1 MILLRALVVAS
12 LVLGP
17 LAAGA
22 RPAAGSTA
30 DLIVQID
37 GLVRS
42 FPGTSGLYVAD
53 PTATQPLY
61 THDPDERFITA
72 SLYKLGILAEVE
84 SRVDAGTMKYGDQI
98 EIQPEDITEDGSFE
112 LAGTVMTV
120 DEALEAMITIS
131 DNGTALAFWHQ
142 LGPPNINATLQKLGL
157 GGLHIALDDD
167 DDNTATPRVI
177 GQYFTLLA
185 QRKLVSPAASERML
199 ARLER
204 QTINDRLP
212 AELPPNTVV
221 AHKTGNLA
229 GVVHDAGIIYTH
241 SGPRVVVGM
250 TADADDEE
258 ADRFLA
264 GLGALVYAA
273 VLEPP
278 ANARFQ
284 VPRSEPSLETGSPQS
299 VTVTVTNAGS
309 APWAASGAGSV
320 RLIWDIEDAQKR
332 PVSRSQSPLLLPA
345 LAPAASAPVVVEF
358 FAPGQVGDY
367 AMTVG
372 LADANGTALAQ
383 FGAATAT
390 FPFRVHVPYL
400 VTARIQVPSL
410 LHRSEA
416 SLAIVQYSNLPA
428 AGADQHT
435 YTLFWRAV
443 DPATGRSIASG
454 SSPLGMSL
462 GPGSGTFFTPFNAPP
477 VRGTFRLLIE
487 LREAGKTVSETFS
500 QTVVIAG
507 ARSYPGESG
516 SAPVPARTPRGS
528 GAPGTTGPSG
538 SPGLPPRGR
547 IPSPAP
553 TR

>member
-1 MILLRALVVAS
+1 MRLFPAFLAACLVV
-12 LVLGP
+12 GP
-17 LAAGA
+17 PALGA

-30 DLIVQID
+30 DLIVQLD

-42 FPGTSGLYVAD
+42 FPGTPGLYVAD
-53 PTATQPLY
+53 PGLPQALY
-61 THDPDERFITA
+61 THGADERFITA

-84 SRVDAGTMKYGDQI
+84 SRVDAGTMSYRDQI
-98 EIQPEDITEDGSFE
+98 EIQPEDITDDGSYE

-157 GGLHIALDDD
+157 GAFHIALDDD

-212 AELPPNTVV
+212 AELPPSTVV
-221 AHKTGNLA
+221 AHKTGNLV
-229 GVVHDAGIIYTH
+229 GVVHDAGIIYTS
-241 SGPRVVVGM
+241 SGPRIVVGM

-278 ANARFQ
+278 ANARYQ
-284 VPRSEPSLETGSPQS
+284 VPRSTPSLEAGSSQS
-299 VTVTVTNAGS
+299 VTITVTNAGT
-309 APWAASGAGSV
+309 APWSVSGAGSV
-320 RLIWDIEDAQKR
+320 RLVWDIQDAQKR
-332 PVSRSQSPLLLPA
+332 RVSSSASPLLLPP
-345 LAPAASAPVVVEF
+345 LAPSASAPVVVQF
-358 FAPGQVGDY
+358 FAPTEIGDHT
-367 AMTVG
+367 MTVG
-372 LADANGTALAQ
+372 LADANGTPLAPV
-383 FGAATAT
+383 GAATAT
-390 FPFRVHVPYL
+390 FDFRVHVPYL
-400 VTARIQVPSL
+400 VAARMQVPSI

-416 SLAIVQYSNLPA
+416 SLAIIQYSNLPS
-428 AGADQHT
+428 AGPDPHT
-435 YTLFWRAV
+435 YTLFWRAI
-443 DPATGRSIASG
+443 DPTTGRSIASG
-454 SSPLGMSL
+454 SSPLGTSL

-477 VRGTFRLLIE
+477 VRGTFRLQIE
-487 LREAGKTVSETFS
+487 LREAGKTVSETFT
-500 QTVVIAG
+500 QTVTIAG
-507 ARSYPGESG
+507 ARTFPGES
-516 SAPVPARTPRGS
+516 SSVA
-528 GAPGTTGPSG
+528 APGRQGPQRSGVPQPSG
-538 SPGLPPRGR
+538 SPVAPPRGR
-547 IPSPAP
+547 TPAP
-553 TR
+553 TRP